1 MTRMRGFEDYAE
13 QQGRGGVLHLDGP
26 SRFHAWK
33 TGRNG
38 KTIENDSTR
47 APPHAK
53 PAPIWPS
60 SGA

>member
-1 MTRMRGFEDYAE
+1 M
-13 QQGRGGVLHLDGP
+13 GVFFTWTAP

-38 KTIENDSTR
+38 KTIENDKYQGAT
-47 APPHAK
+47 PAK

-60 SGA
+60 SGPDPRLTQAQ